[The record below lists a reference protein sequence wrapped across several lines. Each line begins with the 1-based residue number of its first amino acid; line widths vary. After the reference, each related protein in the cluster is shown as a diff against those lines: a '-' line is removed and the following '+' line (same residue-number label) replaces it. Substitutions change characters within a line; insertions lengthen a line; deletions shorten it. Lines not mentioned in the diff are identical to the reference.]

1 MGPLESLSLLAKHLA
16 SVDNPCRENDRLQG
30 PSDFGELRAE
40 ICRVTESTR
49 RNNRVT
55 LRKKLS
61 ASHVSLFKDQ
71 STCRHMQHVK
81 TTERPLLAR
90 TRLVWQMQTA
100 RGSAE
105 HGDTCG
111 HVPTAGK
118 SPSDLPQ
125 PFSFLILCCRA
136 RPAESLFDHS
146 I

>member
-61 ASHVSLFKDQ
+61 ASQVSLFKDYTHAARENNWETAAC
-71 STCRHMQHVK
+71 SCSSCLADADC
-81 TTERPLLAR
+81 ERVR
-90 TRLVWQMQTA
+90 
-100 RGSAE
+100 
-105 HGDTCG
+105 
-111 HVPTAGK
+111 
-118 SPSDLPQ
+118 
-125 PFSFLILCCRA
+125 
-136 RPAESLFDHS
+136 
-146 I
+146 

>member
-55 LRKKLS
+55 LCKKLS
-61 ASHVSLFKDQ
+61 ASQVSLFKDH
-71 STCRHMQHVK
+71 STRIPMQHMK
-81 TTERPLLAR
+81 TTGETAHA
-90 TRLVWQMQTA
+90 RLVWPMQTV

-105 HGDTCG
+105 HGDTCE
-111 HVPTAGK
+111 HVPAAGK

-136 RPAESLFDHS
+136 RQAEFLFDHS